1 MPHRR
6 EKALITFKPG
16 EIIFREG
23 GGGNKL
29 FIIQNGEVEITKQV
43 DDEEVPLAN
52 LKTGAVF
59 GEMALVDGSLR
70 SATARAVTEVTCLS
84 LSQTMFRH
92 KLATEVPQ
100 WMQSLY
106 GVMVDRLRMMVL
118 KSGFSSHD
126 APGRQIVELLAMFL
140 QKGETTY
147 SGNVFIPWDEATRK
161 MTYILGSGE
170 KPVTMVMEILANS
183 KIAGYEIAL
192 GEGRRFLV
200 PSLDTF
206 LQFAEYCENRFMIDR
221 RKKEPDPDPDAKK
234 QEHELLSN
242 ICGLLEG
249 EEGPVTLSAASL
261 DRQLQKK
268 FKYALDTGPAGLQ
281 GLIGQGLMGEETR
294 DDGTVVYQIDLELCK
309 QRKTFFDMQGEFE
322 KVQAKIMAYRP
333 SGRQEG
339 SGKTS
344 GPGSTLRP

>member
-6 EKALITFKPG
+6 EKALIAFKPG
-16 EIIFREG
+16 EIIFHEG

-29 FIIQNGEVEITKQV
+29 FIIQDGEVEITKQV

-52 LKTGAVF
+52 LKIGAVF
-59 GEMALVDGSLR
+59 GEMALVDGSPR

-84 LSQTMFRH
+84 MSQTMFRH
-92 KLATEVPQ
+92 KLATEVPE

-106 GVMVDRLRMMVL
+106 GVTVDRLRMMIL
-118 KSGFSSHD
+118 KSSFSGHD

-147 SGNVFIPWDEATRK
+147 SGNVYIPWDEATRK
-161 MTYILGSGE
+161 IAYILGFGE
-170 KPVTMVMEILANS
+170 KPVTVVMDILTNS
-183 KIAGYEIAL
+183 KLAGYEIAL
-192 GEGRRFLV
+192 GEGRRFRV

-206 LQFAEYCENRFMIDR
+206 LQFAEYCEDSFMIDR
-221 RKKEPDPDPDAKK
+221 RKREPDPDPGAKK
-234 QEHELLSN
+234 QEHEFLSK

-249 EEGPVTLSAASL
+249 QEGPVTLSAASL

-268 FKYALDTGPAGLQ
+268 FKYSLDTDRASLQRLLDQ
-281 GLIGQGLMGEETR
+281 GLLGAETR
-294 DDGTVVYQIDLELCK
+294 DNGTLVYQIDLDLCK
-309 QRKTFFDMQGEFE
+309 QRKTLFDMQGEFK

-333 SGRQEG
+333 TKHQEG
-339 SGKTS
+339 SGKAS
-344 GPGSTLRP
+344 GPESTLRP